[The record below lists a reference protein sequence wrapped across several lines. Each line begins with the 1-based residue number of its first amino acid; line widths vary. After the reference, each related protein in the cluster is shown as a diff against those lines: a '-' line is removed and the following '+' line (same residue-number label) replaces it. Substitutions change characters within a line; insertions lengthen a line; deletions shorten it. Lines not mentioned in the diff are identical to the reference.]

1 MDVLLIF
8 VSKIIA
14 AYGRSNVVSALTCH
28 LEVLSSKAT
37 EELNALSD
45 NDTWCLA
52 RSPLQPLARAGCKGR
67 GKKVK
72 AFIYSSTKKLF

>member
-45 NDTWCLA
+45 NETWCLA
-52 RSPLQPLARAGCKGR
+52 LPLVARTGCRGR
-67 GKKVK
+67 GKK
-72 AFIYSSTKKLF
+72 